1 MRRNIFLTY
10 LLAVCFNAFFW
21 MGIWLLYYLQFTNY
35 AGVGVIETIYPIMS
49 LVGEIPTGAIADL
62 LGKKYTLILANF
74 FHGLGI
80 IFIGMAAHFSHLVLG
95 MIVLSIG
102 GILQSGAYEALIYD
116 SLKQIK
122 QEKRYDK
129 ILSNIQTISLVTMA
143 ISSIVGG
150 FLYKRNHSLP
160 YFLTGIF
167 YFLGLILSFFLQE
180 PAIDTEKFSWSNY
193 LRQTKQG
200 LHQLFQQSKRT
211 TTLILLLI
219 GAFFTILYESVGDSL
234 VIEFGFRDQQLG
246 IFYAVLFFISALGVQ
261 LAPWFKKHLG
271 VRKTITFI
279 GLVFSSTLMFS
290 PFVYLVG
297 GGITT
302 YLRASLGQIMDNM
315 TSVEINQGIA
325 SKYRATTLSTFSM
338 LKLLPYALSAIFI
351 GHLMDLFT
359 ARWFAFYFGLV
370 FGIIILVQHFFLQSR
385 TPTNYSHLD
394 N

>member
-1 MRRNIFLTY
+1 MAQATNFHNLIFS
-10 LLAVCFNAFFW
+10 VF
-21 MGIWLLYYLQFTNY
+21 
-35 AGVGVIETIYPIMS
+35 IM
-49 LVGEIPTGAIADL
+49 
-62 LGKKYTLILANF
+62 
-74 FHGLGI
+74 
-80 IFIGMAAHFSHLVLG
+80 
-95 MIVLSIG
+95 SIG
-102 GILQSGAYEALIYD
+102 GILQSGTYEALIYD
-116 SLKQIK
+116 SLKQFK

-143 ISSIVGG
+143 ISSIIGG
-150 FLYKRNHSLP
+150 FLYKFNHGLP
-160 YFLTGIF
+160 FILTGVF
-167 YFLGLILSFFLQE
+167 YFLGLILSLFLQE

-193 LRQTKQG
+193 LHQTKQG
-200 LHQLFQQSKRT
+200 LYQLFQQSKRT

-246 IFYAVLFFISALGVQ
+246 IFYAVLFLISALGAQ

-279 GLVFSSTLMFS
+279 GLIFSSTLMFS

-302 YLRASLGQIMDNM
+302 YLRASLGQVIDNM
-315 TSVEINQGIA
+315 TSVEINRGIA

-338 LKLLPYALSAIFI
+338 LKLLPYAVFAIFI

-370 FGIIILVQHFFLQSR
+370 FGIIILAQHLLLQSCFSA
-385 TPTNYSHLD
+385 NQA